1 MCTII
6 VGDVNTS
13 LSILVRKYRRKI
25 TKKVGDLNYSINLVN
40 LVDLT
45 GTSHNSS
52 RIHLFLSVHGILF
65 RIDYILVYK
74 MSQKI

>member
-6 VGDVNTS
+6 VGDVNTL

-25 TKKVGDLNYSINLVN
+25 TKKVGDLNYSIN

-65 RIDYILVYK
+65 RIDHILVHK